1 MIHIF
6 GVNSIF
12 LMVKLRRS
20 NVTMI
25 YYQIVYRISK
35 NYHENVQRIVI
46 MCDKMY
52 LYMLH
57 GPQMTM

>member
-6 GVNSIF
+6 GVNSKIS
-12 LMVKLRRS
+12 MVKLRRS

-35 NYHENVQRIVI
+35 NYHENVQCIVN
-46 MCDKMY
+46 MCDNMY
-52 LYMLH
+52 LYLLH

>member
-1 MIHIF
+1 
-6 GVNSIF
+6 
-12 LMVKLRRS
+12 MVKLCRS

-35 NYHENVQRIVI
+35 NYHENVQCIVT
-46 MCDKMY
+46 MCDNMY

-57 GPQMTM
+57 GPQMAI

>member
-6 GVNSIF
+6 GVNSKIS
-12 LMVKLRRS
+12 MVKLRRS
-20 NVTMI
+20 NETMI

-35 NYHENVQRIVI
+35 NYHENVQRIVT
-46 MCDKMY
+46 MCDNMY

>member
-6 GVNSIF
+6 GVSIF

-20 NVTMI
+20 NGTMI
-25 YYQIVYRISK
+25 YYQIVYGISK
-35 NYHENVQRIVI
+35 NYHENVQCIVI
-46 MCDKMY
+46 MCDNMY
-52 LYMLH
+52 LYLLH

>member
-6 GVNSIF
+6 GVNSKIS
-12 LMVKLRRS
+12 MVKLRRS
-20 NVTMI
+20 NETMI

-35 NYHENVQRIVI
+35 NYHENVQCIVT
-46 MCDKMY
+46 MCDNMY

>member
-6 GVNSIF
+6 GVNSKIS
-12 LMVKLRRS
+12 MVKLCRS

-25 YYQIVYRISK
+25 YYQIVYGISK
-35 NYHENVQRIVI
+35 NYHENVQCIVI
-46 MCDKMY
+46 MCDNMY
-52 LYMLH
+52 LYLLH